1 MLKIPINQS
10 APRNQLERKRL
21 DITLGNRLD
30 LFQDRVKQDLPKT
43 AVHQTQITAPLNVF
57 PMSQK
62 NCPYSNLSYGKI
74 GTIAEAGCGPLALEY
89 AFRSNDIKID
99 FEELLSEIVNKGY
112 RAYIYDEQ
120 DKIIDGAGTEYA
132 LFDNLGKMLCNLSQI
147 LECLEAGS
155 SICIL
160 VQNSLYHGDSNR
172 KGNHFVTLIGI
183 DEKKD
188 AIIMDGNLIIDA
200 NNPQQALIK
209 KPFVDIAI
217 CMKSAWAWDKEK
229 LESFLY

>member
-10 APRNQLERKRL
+10 APRNLLERKRL
-21 DITLGNRLD
+21 DVTLGKRLD
-30 LFQDRVKQDLPKT
+30 LFQERVKHDLPNIT
-43 AVHQTQITAPLNVF
+43 VRQTHITAPLNVF
-57 PMSQK
+57 SMSQK

-89 AFRSNDIKID
+89 AFRLNDIKID
-99 FEELLSEIVNKGY
+99 FKELLSEIVNKGY

-132 LFDNLGKMLCNLSQI
+132 LFDNIGKTLCHLSQI
-147 LECLEAGS
+147 LECLETGS
-155 SICIL
+155 SVCIL
-160 VQNSLYHGDSNR
+160 VQNSLYHEDANR

-183 DEKKD
+183 DEKKN

-200 NNPQQALIK
+200 NNPKQALTR
-209 KPFVDIAI
+209 KPFVNIALS
-217 CMKSAWAWDKEK
+217 MKSAWAWDKEK